1 MVPLGFVG
9 WICMQSGFVT
19 QLLTFIF
26 AENSALQSGSSLYVA
41 NAFIAIVSFFSSL
54 IGMYFVAFSK
64 EKVEDE
70 MLQRIRLDSFMFSA
84 LVQLVSIITGFILM
98 ILLKEPGPEGML
110 FFFIAIVFLFWLCFI
125 VRFNYILH
133 IRLTRLNNG

>member
-41 NAFIAIVSFFSSL
+41 NSFTVSDGQSNPSSKL
-54 IGMYFVAFSK
+54 
-64 EKVEDE
+64 
-70 MLQRIRLDSFMFSA
+70 
-84 LVQLVSIITGFILM
+84 
-98 ILLKEPGPEGML
+98 
-110 FFFIAIVFLFWLCFI
+110 
-125 VRFNYILH
+125 
-133 IRLTRLNNG
+133 